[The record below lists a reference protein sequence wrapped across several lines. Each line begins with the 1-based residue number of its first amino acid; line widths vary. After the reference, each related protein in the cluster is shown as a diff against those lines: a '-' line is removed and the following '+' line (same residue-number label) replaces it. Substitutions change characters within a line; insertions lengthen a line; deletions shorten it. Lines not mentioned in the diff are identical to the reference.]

1 MMKKLISPNMGYNQE
16 SSSIENAINTIP
28 EEDLVFI
35 AAYNPLV
42 FKQMCLMLSLE
53 KQLNIEGKSFP
64 NPVILETRKPENK
77 FVSSWYKF
85 KQWLYSGFIKMG
97 LKK

>member
-1 MMKKLISPNMGYNQE
+1 MGYNQE

-35 AAYNPLV
+35 ATYNPQV

-64 NPVILETRKPENK
+64 NSVILEARKPEEK
-77 FVSSWYKF
+77 SVSLWYKF

>member
-1 MMKKLISPNMGYNQE
+1 MMMRLISPNMGYNQE
-16 SSSIENAINTIP
+16 PSSIENAINTIP

-35 AAYNPLV
+35 AAHNPIV

-53 KQLNIEGKSFP
+53 KQLKIEGKSFP
-64 NPVILETRKPENK
+64 NSVMLETRKPENK

>member
-1 MMKKLISPNMGYNQE
+1 MGYNQE

-35 AAYNPLV
+35 ATYNPQV

-53 KQLNIEGKSFP
+53 KQLKIEGKSFS
-64 NPVILETRKPENK
+64 NSVILEARKPEEK
-77 FVSSWYKF
+77 SD
-85 KQWLYSGFIKMG
+85 
-97 LKK
+97 KKPEETTPY

>member
-1 MMKKLISPNMGYNQE
+1 MGYNQE
-16 SSSIENAINTIP
+16 PSSIENAINTIP

-35 AAYNPLV
+35 AAHNPIV

-53 KQLNIEGKSFP
+53 KQLNIEGKSFS
-64 NPVILETRKPENK
+64 NSVILETRKPENK

>member
-85 KQWLYSGFIKMG
+85 KQWLYLGFIKMG